1 MVYSIRVSH
10 LRSRYCLILSVL
22 ANFASRIEFSCIWTP
37 RNGYETEEGIHKE
50 RKKERKSERKKY
62 WRPWNFIGLA
72 FSINLWMSNWVA
84 CNRQNVRFI
93 SSLVSTICFR
103 SLPSKKRVQV
113 KKKFKKITC
122 SDSPQF
128 TQKRNTLWELNAVD
142 SVAQKRHN
150 LSEKMNYDGLVQ
162 RILIDI
168 SVYHHPMNAHW

>member
-62 WRPWNFIGLA
+62 WRPSNFIGLV

-93 SSLVSTICFR
+93 SSLVSTLCFR

-113 KKKFKKITC
+113 KKKFQK
-122 SDSPQF
+122 DHLQWFF
-128 TQKRNTLWELNAVD
+128 TIHTKEEYIVR
-142 SVAQKRHN
+142 AQRSRFSCTK
-150 LSEKMNYDGLVQ
+150 ET
-162 RILIDI
+162 
-168 SVYHHPMNAHW
+168 